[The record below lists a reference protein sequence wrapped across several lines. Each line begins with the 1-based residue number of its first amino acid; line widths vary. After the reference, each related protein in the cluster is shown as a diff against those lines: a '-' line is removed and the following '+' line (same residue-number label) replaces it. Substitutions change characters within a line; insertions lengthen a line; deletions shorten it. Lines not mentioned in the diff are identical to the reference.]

1 MGSLSQSLDLLM
13 CALRGQDGKPKGWLD
28 VHQLRVLWKMQTLSA
43 ASNRAKLVWQRGFLE
58 RRSYHLI
65 SEAGTHSLAF
75 GYRPLKPLKT
85 MQQVDEACA
94 NEGAE
99 KPPAGWICCAEFAA
113 KYGVS
118 VQAVHQMTC
127 RHKLKVCRY
136 RVKRGFNGLRNVIHY
151 RESELRA
158 LHKLK
163 KLK

>member
-1 MGSLSQSLDLLM
+1 MGSLNQSLDLLI

-43 ASNRAKLVWQRGFLE
+43 ASNKAKLVWQRGFLE
-58 RRSYHLI
+58 RRSYHFI

-75 GYRPLKPLKT
+75 AYRPLKPLKT

-99 KPPAGWICCAEFAA
+99 KPPAGWIGCTEFAV

-118 VQAVHQMTC
+118 VQAVHQMTY
-127 RHKLKVCRY
+127 RHKLDSKRF
-136 RVKRGFNGLRNVIHY
+136 RVKRGFNGTRNVVHY

-158 LHKLK
+158 LHKVK
-163 KLK
+163 KTK

>member
-43 ASNRAKLVWQRGFLE
+43 ASNKAKLVWQRGFLE

-75 GYRPLKPLKT
+75 AYRPLKPLRT
-85 MQQVDEACA
+85 MQQVYEACA

-99 KPPAGWICCAEFAA
+99 KPPAGWIGCAEFAA

-118 VQAVHQMTC
+118 VQAVHQMTY
-127 RHKLKVCRY
+127 RHKVDKQRF
-136 RVKRGFNGLRNVIHY
+136 RVKRGFNGLKNVIHY
-151 RESELRA
+151 REAELRK
-158 LHKLK
+158 LHKAKPLK
-163 KLK
+163 

>member
-65 SEAGTHSLAF
+65 SEAGTHTLAF

-94 NEGAE
+94 SEGAE
-99 KPPAGWICCAEFAA
+99 KPPAGWVACAEFAA

-118 VQAVHQMTC
+118 VQAVHQMTY
-127 RHKLKVCRY
+127 RHKVAKQRF
-136 RVKRGFNGLRNVIHY
+136 RVKRGFNGLKNVIHY

>member
-1 MGSLSQSLDLLM
+1 MGSLNQSLDLLM

-58 RRSYHLI
+58 RKSYHFI

-75 GYRPLKPLKT
+75 AYRPLKPLKT

-99 KPPAGWICCAEFAA
+99 KPLAGWICCAEFAA

-118 VQAVHQMTC
+118 VQAVHQMTS
-127 RHKLKVCRY
+127 RHKLKVRRF

-151 RESELRA
+151 REAELIS

>member
-1 MGSLSQSLDLLM
+1 M

-58 RRSYHLI
+58 RRSYHFI

-75 GYRPLKPLKT
+75 AYRPLKPLKT

-99 KPPAGWICCAEFAA
+99 KPPAGWISCTDFAV

-118 VQAVHQMTC
+118 VQAVHQMTY
-127 RHKLKVCRY
+127 RHKVAQQRY
-136 RVKRGFNGLRNVIHY
+136 RVKRGFNGLRNVVHY

-158 LHKLK
+158 LHKIK

>member
-13 CALRGQDGKPKGWLD
+13 LALRRDDGKPKGWLD
-28 VHQLRVLWKMQTLSA
+28 VHDLRRLWKMQTLSA

-58 RRSYHLI
+58 RKSFHLI

-75 GYRPLKPLKT
+75 AYLPKKPLRT
-85 MQQVDEACA
+85 MAEVDEACA

-99 KPPAGWICCAEFAA
+99 TVPAGWLSCMDFAVR
-113 KYGVS
+113 YGVS

-127 RHKLKVCRY
+127 RHKLEVRRY
-136 RVKRGFNGLRNVIHY
+136 RVKRGFNGLRNVVHY
-151 RESELRA
+151 READLCK

-163 KLK
+163 RSK

>member
-43 ASNRAKLVWQRGFLE
+43 ASNKAKLVWQRGFLE

-65 SEAGTHSLAF
+65 SEAGTHTLAF

-94 NEGAE
+94 SEGAE
-99 KPPAGWICCAEFAA
+99 KPPAGWVACAEFAA
-113 KYGVS
+113 KYGIS
-118 VQAVHQMTC
+118 VQAVHQMTY
-127 RHKLKVCRY
+127 RHKVAKQRF
-136 RVKRGFNGLRNVIHY
+136 RVKRGFNGLKNVIHY